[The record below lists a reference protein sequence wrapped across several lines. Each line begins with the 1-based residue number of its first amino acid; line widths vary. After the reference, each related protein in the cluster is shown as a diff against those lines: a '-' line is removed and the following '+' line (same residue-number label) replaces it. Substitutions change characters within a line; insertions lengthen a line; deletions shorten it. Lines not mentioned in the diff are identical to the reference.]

1 MYKIIKLTGLATKLA
16 LCSLVSCA
24 VVDSQAR
31 VLDRGS
37 AAHWDT
43 ITIHLLNGNAAQAI
57 AQLSKVTGQAIGYD
71 RKMLQL
77 ERISIAQKTFQ
88 HASFEEVLAYI
99 LKGTNIQS
107 KRVLGGV
114 VLVKN
119 GNKQELYDLK
129 LQLVDRNKQPIRG
142 ASVRI
147 PLTGESALSNADGEV
162 TIKLAAG
169 VYNVLITHIGY
180 EPKELTGLKLDAG
193 AAAVRQVI
201 LNDDDNEL
209 DEVVV
214 TALGIKRQDRSL
226 GYAVG
231 KIKGEDINR
240 VNNDNFLVGM
250 AGKVPGVSISAT
262 GPTGSSVNMVIRG
275 ASSLSTD
282 NQPLFVVDGVPLMN
296 SLNNIGQ
303 IGDDNKVDYGNAIA
317 NINPEDIDNISI
329 LKGPSAAALYGS
341 RAGNGVV
348 LITTKSGKNAE
359 KMTIAVTSNTVFD
372 IPYKFIELH
381 NKFASGTLPWRPGD
395 LPGNLVI
402 EEESSVMVG
411 PALDKGYKAVQWNSP
426 LDENGKPIP
435 TELKAYPDNIKNFVQ
450 TGVTSTNGISLSNR
464 SEKLDYRFSYSNMA
478 NKGIIP
484 NSDLFRNTLNVNSTM
499 RLRNSLTLGL
509 ALDASRNNSN
519 NRPAGNRGTN
529 PMQAAY
535 EVAPHINIVDL
546 QDYWL
551 PGQEQIQQRSQS
563 IGNHNN
569 PYFLAYGV
577 NNAFTRDRVFGN
589 LRLDWTIKKD
599 WTAMLRYA
607 TDIYWEN
614 RETKIPY
621 SYTNEPRGAYG
632 IVNLMNM
639 EQNIDFL
646 TTYTTKLDAV
656 QVTGSLGGNLRY
668 NRGKSVQ
675 NTSKN
680 GAGLITPGLY
690 TLANISP
697 LNLDFYSTISERAI
711 NSVYGLVN
719 LSYRDM
725 VYLDVTGRNDWSST
739 LPVNNRSYFYPS
751 ASLSVLANQVFSLP
765 KTINLAKLRAG
776 IARVGNDTYPYNLS
790 NVLSNPGSWG
800 DVLRLTRSGSLLV
813 PNLKPEIATSYEFG
827 LDLGMWNNRL
837 KFEGTYYKLEN
848 KNQIIST
855 TLPGSSGFNSK
866 NINAGLLSSRGIE
879 LAVSGRPIAKEN
891 WTWDIGVNWHRN
903 RTRIDKLSEGVE
915 FYTFWTDGR
924 GGARTYVGEEIG
936 DLYDSKLVT
945 VEDQSSPYYGFPIL
959 NKNGSWQAVRINN
972 SRNKIGNFNP
982 DFTMGLQS
990 SLRYKKWTMNIAA
1003 DMRFGGKFMSQTYRY
1018 FESNLTTQRF
1028 LDQMI
1033 NPNGMTGET
1042 LRNYLID
1049 NNLVRVQGNR
1059 YPIVGGPGEEY
1070 GGYPISVGGL
1080 VGNFGV
1086 FNPGVIAQY
1095 DAKGNITGYTE
1106 NLGGEGTKYIAYS
1119 DNYPWDF
1126 MNAATFDASFIKLR
1140 ELSFSYDLSGKW
1152 LKRLGIENGSVGVYT
1167 RNLILWTKAKVGID
1181 PEMAFQPETGIG
1193 FKQGIERYNV
1203 TPWSMPIGFKVNV
1216 TF

>member
-31 VLDRGS
+31 ILDQGS

-129 LQLVDRNKQPIRG
+129 LQLVDRIKQPIRG

-193 AAAVRQVI
+193 AKAVRQVI

-646 TTYTTKLDAV
+646 TTYTTKLDAF